1 MFALVGS
8 ARMPNALLER
18 ARMLYALLERAG
30 MPNIERSECL
40 ADAKWQGPGYNQST
54 WRLQ

>member
-18 ARMLYALLERAG
+18 ARMPNALLERAG

-54 WRLQ
+54 